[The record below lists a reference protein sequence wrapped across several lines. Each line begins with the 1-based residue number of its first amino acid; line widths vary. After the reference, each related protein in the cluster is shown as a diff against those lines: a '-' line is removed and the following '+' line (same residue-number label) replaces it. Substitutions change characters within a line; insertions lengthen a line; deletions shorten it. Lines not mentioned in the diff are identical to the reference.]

1 MLTSF
6 KNLKKFQLSE
16 YILLALFAFSLPFSW
31 RIATYVMMALFA
43 NVFLK
48 GVFEEGF
55 NLNPL
60 QYKHKLIY
68 LIFIAFWAI
77 YAISF
82 LYSEN
87 SAEARVQIGKKLPF
101 LLFPLFFLFSNLSYL
116 TKDRVRT
123 IMYCFVIGI
132 LTLFV
137 VNLVWAGYDVL
148 FRDYNITRIT
158 SPHRFFKSD
167 DVFLMPMHRAHFSL
181 FTCLALV
188 FCFVELFSS
197 RLLRTKIFNGI
208 SLLMVTISPFFV
220 TSRAG
225 ILCEILVLFILWIW
239 LTFVRKEKMI
249 GMVTGI
255 TIIMM
260 LSVGYFSFPKT
271 IDRFTKA
278 ITRVKEGKGD
288 IRLTLRN
295 SCRYAIVENFV
306 FGVGAG
312 DRCDETMKA
321 YRKYRKDIISNIK
334 PLANADLNDFEQNRK
349 SLLDSIDKKYNNEYT
364 DRVYAYAESLSE
376 PLGCDYNSV
385 KENLAEYQI
394 IDHTIKYELNAH
406 NQFSDTIIAV
416 GLMGLM
422 LLILFFV
429 YPVYLWIKNKNF
441 DVVFFSLLI
450 IIAFNSLFES
460 VFERQMGIMFFVFFY
475 FLLFHGFFCQQ
486 STDNSQQTLSN
497 LK

>member
-48 GVFEEGF
+48 GVFDEGF
-55 NLNPL
+55 KLNPL

-123 IMYCFVIGI
+123 IMYCFVCGI
-132 LTLFV
+132 LIFYTVNFFWALYDIFFKDFSNTRLTSPYSFFKTNDTLFT
-137 VNLVWAGYDVL
+137 
-148 FRDYNITRIT
+148 F
-158 SPHRFFKSD
+158 
-167 DVFLMPMHRAHFSL
+167 MHRAHFSL
-181 FTCLALV
+181 FTCFGFV
-188 FCFVELFSS
+188 FCFVEFIKVDSLKS
-197 RLLRTKIFNGI
+197 KIFN
-208 SLLMVTISPFFV
+208 LLLIIILFFSPFYV
-220 TSRAG
+220 YSRAG
-225 ILCEILVLFILWIW
+225 SLCIIVILFILWIW
-239 LTFVRKEKMI
+239 ITFILKRRMFGI
-249 GMVTGI
+249 ISGMTFI
-255 TIIMM
+255 CLLIA
-260 LSVGYFSFPKT
+260 GYFAFPKT
-271 IDRFTKA
+271 IDRFTNA
-278 ITRVKEGKGD
+278 IENIRNGKGD
-288 IRLTLRN
+288 YRLTIRN
-295 SCRYAIVENFV
+295 ANRHVICENFV

-312 DRCDETMKA
+312 DRNDETLESYQKYKDDMISKITPSEKLILNVDDNRRIFSDGIYEYKHKYVESA
-321 YRKYRKDIISNIK
+321 YKY
-334 PLANADLNDFEQNRK
+334 A
-349 SLLDSIDKKYNNEYT
+349 DSIIKRNKFNDSPIKEYLNEY
-364 DRVYAYAESLSE
+364 RM
-376 PLGCDYNSV
+376 
-385 KENLAEYQI
+385 
-394 IDHTIKYELNAH
+394 IKLCIKKELNAH

-416 GLMGLM
+416 GVIGL
-422 LLILFFV
+422 LLLLTFFV

-441 DVVFFSLLI
+441 DVGFFSLLI

-475 FLLFHGFFCQQ
+475 FLLFHGNFCQQ
-486 STDNSQQTLSN
+486 STDNSQQILSN
-497 LK
+497 VK